1 MKKQLSA
8 KDKAFEKE
16 RAEFRKQ
23 IRELNHELN
32 SVKSELYDKLYSMQ
46 KELDSKNDEIKN
58 LQIVIDE
65 LKRCT
70 KLSDDELKTLLEAKE
85 IYGYFSKIFKESLA
99 WKGIEQSYT

>member
-32 SVKSELYDKLYSMQ
+32 LVKFELYDKIHSMQ
-46 KELDSKNDEIKN
+46 RELDSKNNEIKN
-58 LQIVIDE
+58 MQMVIDE

-70 KLSDDELKTLLEAKE
+70 KLSDDELKTLLEAREFDKK
-85 IYGYFSKIFKESLA
+85 IYGYFSKIFKESL
-99 WKGIEQSYT
+99 I

>member
-32 SVKSELYDKLYSMQ
+32 SVKFELYDKIHSMQ
-46 KELDSKNDEIKN
+46 RELDSKNNEIKN
-58 LQIVIDE
+58 MQKMIDE
-65 LKRCT
+65 LKMYA
-70 KLSDDELKTLLEAKE
+70 KLSDDQLKTLLDVKE
-85 IYGYFSKIFKESLA
+85 FDKKMYGYFSKIFKEGL
-99 WKGIEQSYT
+99 I

>member
-32 SVKSELYDKLYSMQ
+32 LVKFELYDKLHSMQ
-46 KELDSKNDEIKN
+46 KELDSKNGEIKN
-58 LQIVIDE
+58 LQKMIDE
-65 LKRCT
+65 LKIYA
-70 KLSDDELKTLLEAKE
+70 KLSDDQLKTLLEVKKFE
-85 IYGYFSKIFKESLA
+85 KKVDGLFNLSEYLRYH
-99 WKGIEQSYT
+99 

>member
-23 IRELNHELN
+23 IRELNRELN
-32 SVKSELYDKLYSMQ
+32 LVKFELYDKLHSMQ
-46 KELDSKNDEIKN
+46 MELDSKNNEIKN
-58 LQIVIDE
+58 MQKIIDE

-70 KLSDDELKTLLEAKE
+70 KLSDDQLKTLLNVKKFEKKVNE
-85 IYGYFSKIFKESLA
+85 LFNLSEYLRYH
-99 WKGIEQSYT
+99 

>member
-23 IRELNHELN
+23 IRELNRELN
-32 SVKSELYDKLYSMQ
+32 SVKFELYDMQ

-58 LQIVIDE
+58 LQKIIDE
-65 LKRCT
+65 LKMYA
-70 KLSDDELKTLLEAKE
+70 KLSDDQLKTLLKVKKFEKKVDE
-85 IYGYFSKIFKESLA
+85 LFNLSEYLRYH
-99 WKGIEQSYT
+99 

>member
-16 RAEFRKQ
+16 RAEYRKQ

-32 SVKSELYDKLYSMQ
+32 LVKFELYDKLHSMQ
-46 KELDSKNDEIKN
+46 KELDSKNNEIKN
-58 LQIVIDE
+58 MQMVIDE

-70 KLSDDELKTLLEAKE
+70 KLSDDQLETLLEAREFDKKV
-85 IYGYFSKIFKESLA
+85 YGYFSKIFKEGL
-99 WKGIEQSYT
+99 I

>member
-32 SVKSELYDKLYSMQ
+32 SVKIELYDKIHSMQ
-46 KELDSKNDEIKN
+46 RELDSKNNKIKN
-58 LQIVIDE
+58 MQMVIDE
-65 LKRCT
+65 LERCA
-70 KLSDDELKTLLEAKE
+70 KLSDDELKTLLEAKK
-85 IYGYFSKIFKESLA
+85 IYGYFYKIFKEGL
-99 WKGIEQSYT
+99 I

>member
-16 RAEFRKQ
+16 RVEFRKQ

-32 SVKSELYDKLYSMQ
+32 SVKFELCDKIHNMQ
-46 KELDSKNDEIKN
+46 RELDSKNNEIKN
-58 LQIVIDE
+58 MQMVIDE

-70 KLSDDELKTLLEAKE
+70 KLSDDELKTLLNIKKFEKKVNE
-85 IYGYFSKIFKESLA
+85 LFNLSEYLRYH
-99 WKGIEQSYT
+99 

>member
-23 IRELNHELN
+23 IRELTRELN
-32 SVKSELYDKLYSMQ
+32 SVKFELYDKLHSMQ
-46 KELDSKNDEIKN
+46 KEIDSKNGEIENQQK
-58 LQIVIDE
+58 IIDE

-70 KLSDDELKTLLEAKE
+70 ELSDVELKTLVETREFDKE
-85 IYGYFSKIFKESLA
+85 LCCYFSKIFKDNLV
-99 WKGIEQSYT
+99 

>member
-8 KDKAFEKE
+8 KDKACEKE

-32 SVKSELYDKLYSMQ
+32 SVKFELYDKIHSMQ
-46 KELDSKNDEIKN
+46 RELDSKNNEIKN
-58 LQIVIDE
+58 MQMVIDE

-70 KLSDDELKTLLEAKE
+70 KLSDDQLETLLEAREFDKKV
-85 IYGYFSKIFKESLA
+85 YGYFSKIFKEG
-99 WKGIEQSYT
+99 WI

>member
-32 SVKSELYDKLYSMQ
+32 SVKFELYDKIHSMQ
-46 KELDSKNDEIKN
+46 RELDSKNNEIKN
-58 LQIVIDE
+58 MQMVIDE

-70 KLSDDELKTLLEAKE
+70 KLSDDQLETLLEAREFDKKV
-85 IYGYFSKIFKESLA
+85 YGYFSKIF
-99 WKGIEQSYT
+99 I

>member
-23 IRELNHELN
+23 IRELNRELN
-32 SVKSELYDKLYSMQ
+32 SVKFELYDKLHSMQ
-46 KELDSKNDEIKN
+46 RELDSKNNEIKN
-58 LQIVIDE
+58 MQMVIDE

-70 KLSDDELKTLLEAKE
+70 KLSDDQLKTLLNVKKFEKKVNE
-85 IYGYFSKIFKESLA
+85 LFNLSEYLRYH
-99 WKGIEQSYT
+99 

>member
-32 SVKSELYDKLYSMQ
+32 SVKFELYDKIHSMQ
-46 KELDSKNDEIKN
+46 RELDSKNNEIKN
-58 LQIVIDE
+58 MQMVIDE

-70 KLSDDELKTLLEAKE
+70 KLSDDELKTLLEASEFDKK
-85 IYGYFSKIFKESLA
+85 IYGYFSKIFKEGL
-99 WKGIEQSYT
+99 I

>member
-8 KDKAFEKE
+8 RDKAFEKE

-32 SVKSELYDKLYSMQ
+32 SVKFELYDKIHSMQ
-46 KELDSKNDEIKN
+46 RELDSKNNEIKN
-58 LQIVIDE
+58 MQMVIDE

-70 KLSDDELKTLLEAKE
+70 KLSDDQLETLLEAREFDKKV
-85 IYGYFSKIFKESLA
+85 YGYFSKIFKEGL
-99 WKGIEQSYT
+99 I

>member
-32 SVKSELYDKLYSMQ
+32 SVKFEIYDKLHSMQ
-46 KELDSKNDEIKN
+46 KELDSKNNKIKN
-58 LQIVIDE
+58 MQMVIDE
-65 LKRCT
+65 LKRCA
-70 KLSDDELKTLLEAKE
+70 KLSDDELKTLLEAREFDQK
-85 IYGYFSKIFKESLA
+85 IYVFFLKYLKKV
-99 WKGIEQSYT
+99 

>member
-16 RAEFRKQ
+16 RVEFRKQ

-32 SVKSELYDKLYSMQ
+32 SVKFELHDKLHNMQ
-46 KELDSKNDEIKN
+46 MELDSKNNEIKN
-58 LQIVIDE
+58 MQMVIDE

-70 KLSDDELKTLLEAKE
+70 KLSDDQLKTLLNVKKFEKKVNE
-85 IYGYFSKIFKESLA
+85 LFNLSEYLRYH
-99 WKGIEQSYT
+99 

>member
-32 SVKSELYDKLYSMQ
+32 SVKFELHDKLHNMQ
-46 KELDSKNDEIKN
+46 MELDSKNNEIKN
-58 LQIVIDE
+58 MQMVIDE

-70 KLSDDELKTLLEAKE
+70 KLSDDQLKTLLNVNKFEKKVNE
-85 IYGYFSKIFKESLA
+85 LFNLSEYLRYH
-99 WKGIEQSYT
+99 

>member
-32 SVKSELYDKLYSMQ
+32 SVKFELYDKIHSMQ
-46 KELDSKNDEIKN
+46 RELDSKNNEIKN
-58 LQIVIDE
+58 MQMVIDG

-70 KLSDDELKTLLEAKE
+70 KLSDDQLKTLLNVKKFEKKVNE
-85 IYGYFSKIFKESLA
+85 LFNLSEYLRYH
-99 WKGIEQSYT
+99 

>member
-32 SVKSELYDKLYSMQ
+32 LVKFELYDKIHSMQ
-46 KELDSKNDEIKN
+46 RELDSKNNEIKN
-58 LQIVIDE
+58 MQMVIDE

-70 KLSDDELKTLLEAKE
+70 KLSDDQLKTLLNVKKFEKKVNE
-85 IYGYFSKIFKESLA
+85 LFNLSEYLRYH
-99 WKGIEQSYT
+99 

>member
-32 SVKSELYDKLYSMQ
+32 LVKFELYDKIHSMQ
-46 KELDSKNDEIKN
+46 RELDSKNNEIKN
-58 LQIVIDE
+58 MQMVIDE

-70 KLSDDELKTLLEAKE
+70 KLSDDELKTLLEVKE
-85 IYGYFSKIFKESLA
+85 FYKKMYGYFSKIFKEGL
-99 WKGIEQSYT
+99 I

>member
-32 SVKSELYDKLYSMQ
+32 SVKFELYDKLHSMQ
-46 KELDSKNDEIKN
+46 RELDSKNNEIKN
-58 LQIVIDE
+58 MQMVIDE

-70 KLSDDELKTLLEAKE
+70 KLSDDELKTLLEAREFNKK
-85 IYGYFSKIFKESLA
+85 IYGYFSKIFKEGL
-99 WKGIEQSYT
+99 I

>member
-23 IRELNHELN
+23 IRELTRELN
-32 SVKSELYDKLYSMQ
+32 SVKFELYDKLHSMQ
-46 KELDSKNDEIKN
+46 KEIDSQNGEIENQQK
-58 LQIVIDE
+58 IIDE

-70 KLSDDELKTLLEAKE
+70 ELSDVELKTLVETREFDKE
-85 IYGYFSKIFKESLA
+85 LCCYFFKIFKDNLV
-99 WKGIEQSYT
+99 

>member
-1 MKKQLSA
+1 MKQQLSA

-32 SVKSELYDKLYSMQ
+32 SVKFELYDKIHSMQ
-46 KELDSKNDEIKN
+46 RELDSKNNEIKN
-58 LQIVIDE
+58 MQMVIDG

-70 KLSDDELKTLLEAKE
+70 KLSDDQLKTLLNVKKFEKKVNE
-85 IYGYFSKIFKESLA
+85 LFNLSEYLRYH
-99 WKGIEQSYT
+99 

>member
-32 SVKSELYDKLYSMQ
+32 SVKFELYDKIHSMQ
-46 KELDSKNDEIKN
+46 RELDSKNNEIKN
-58 LQIVIDE
+58 MQMVIDE

-70 KLSDDELKTLLEAKE
+70 KLSDDQLETLLEAREFDKKV
-85 IYGYFSKIFKESLA
+85 YGYFSKIFKEGL
-99 WKGIEQSYT
+99 I